1 MSGRVISVDVQD
13 GDSVT
18 AQQTVLVLE
27 SMKMEMSIVAGGTGI
42 VAKLAVAAGDQV
54 STGQALMEV
63 QQ

>member
-1 MSGRVISVDVQD
+1 MISVDVQD

-27 SMKMEMSIVAGGTGI
+27 SMKMEMSIAAGAAGV

>member
-1 MSGRVISVDVQD
+1 
-13 GDSVT
+13 VT

-27 SMKMEMSIVAGGTGI
+27 SMKMEMSIAAGAAGM

>member
-1 MSGRVISVDVQD
+1 VIGVEVRE
-13 GDSVT
+13 GDRVT

-27 SMKMEMSIVAGGTGI
+27 SMKMEMSIAAGAAGM